1 MNNCSFFLFFFRSR
15 VSNIYDE
22 KKKKKFTSNLTAILP
37 KITSLNATRIILRV
51 DCNCRIA
58 DRRTVLHITRIRV
71 VTGISRI
78 G

>member
-22 KKKKKFTSNLTAILP
+22 KKKKFTSNLTAILP